1 MLSESLSSREFRWL
15 LADILFYNSLFSL
28 VPVAGFE
35 PATY

>member
-1 MLSESLSSREFRWL
+1 LLFFNGSAALGGLLRKSSKGVV
-15 LADILFYNSLFSL
+15 